1 MPTVVED
8 PAEVSTVSLVG
19 GILVDLQQLV
29 EQQLQLTRRE
39 IEGELRRQSTAAMI
53 VVLGLAVLFL
63 AALMLSLA
71 SAQLLHWMISPAG
84 TDPAGMPMWVCQ
96 ALVSTVLIVIGGILA
111 CYGHFKFRSV
121 HPLQDQATRNL
132 QEHKHG

>member
-71 SAQLLHWMISPAG
+71 SAQLLHWLTSPAG

-111 CYGHFKFRSV
+111 CYGHSQFRSV
-121 HPLQDQATRNL
+121 HPSQDQATRNL
-132 QEHKHG
+132 